1 MSSRF
6 LLPTLF
12 LLVFHTGILKTFA
25 QQEIDFTALAE
36 PSFANRLA
44 LTDEQRAAVAR
55 ILDERVRAL
64 VAAKLGERPQVLSA
78 SNKKLEELLTD
89 EQKATFA
96 ALVAGGKLRFNFR
109 QRGFV
114 QRTVT
119 SWFIASF
126 SLGLSDVEFLRLR
139 DVYARVISKSGVIF
153 KGYADNPNN
162 ISPSEKKNTKDD
174 YDTIIEEFT
183 NQVKQTIG
191 VENYNL
197 LVSMTDNKRDGSMM
211 RFRRGRRIQ

>member
-1 MSSRF
+1 MS
-6 LLPTLF
+6 
-12 LLVFHTGILKTFA
+12 LVKNLSITKAVGI
-25 QQEIDFTALAE
+25 
-36 PSFANRLA
+36 
-44 LTDEQRAAVAR
+44 AAIA
-55 ILDERVRAL
+55 
-64 VAAKLGERPQVLSA
+64 GM
-78 SNKKLEELLTD
+78 
-89 EQKATFA
+89 
-96 ALVAGGKLRFNFR
+96 LVAGTVTVAEEGENRRKDRRERFEQVSSEVRFNFR
-109 QRGFV
+109 QRNFV

-126 SLGLSDVEFLRLR
+126 SLGLSDEEFLRLR

-191 VENYNL
+191 VEKYNL
-197 LVSMTDNKRDGSMM
+197 LVSMTDDKRDGSMM
-211 RFRRGRRIQ
+211 RFRRGRRMQ

>member
-1 MSSRF
+1 MKKVGETMSF
-6 LLPTLF
+6 MKKMPFTKA
-12 LLVFHTGILKTFA
+12 VGI
-25 QQEIDFTALAE
+25 
-36 PSFANRLA
+36 
-44 LTDEQRAAVAR
+44 AAIA
-55 ILDERVRAL
+55 
-64 VAAKLGERPQVLSA
+64 GM
-78 SNKKLEELLTD
+78 
-89 EQKATFA
+89 
-96 ALVAGGKLRFNFR
+96 LVAGTVTVAEEGENRRRNRQERFEQSREQVSSEMRFNFR

-126 SLGLSDVEFLRLR
+126 SLELSDVEFLRLR
-139 DVYARVISKSGVIF
+139 DVYARVIGKSGVIF

-211 RFRRGRRIQ
+211 RFRSGRRLQ